1 MRQPRAP
8 SLLDAQHRFIQFLE
22 KSGKLNRALEYLPT
36 DDEFAER
43 RAKGA
48 ALTPPEGAVLLA
60 YSKIWLYDELLASHQ
75 LDDPWVETALS
86 RYFPNALRERYAGYL
101 PRHPLKREII
111 STHVINSMTNRVGST
126 YVHRLMETTGA
137 KPHEIVRAYLLTR
150 EIFGFVELWKSI
162 EALDNQVGDAVQTA
176 MLIDSS
182 RLIERGTTWF
192 LRSRRLGDDMAA
204 TIAQFSPR
212 VEALATRLTQ
222 LRDPA
227 ERARVDSAVSA
238 YAASGVPI
246 ALAERVVALDTLYS
260 PLDIVE
266 VADATSSYN
275 ASPHGARND
284 RRVA

>member
-1 MRQPRAP
+1 MDLNKLTQ
-8 SLLDAQHRFIQFLE
+8 
-22 KSGKLNRALEYLPT
+22 KSQEAL
-36 DDEFAER
+36 R
-43 RAKGA
+43 RAQSLAVRFGHQAVDSEHLLA
-48 ALTPPEGAVLLA
+48 ALVQDEEGIVPRLVLRTPVRPDVLA
-60 YSKIWLYDELLASHQ
+60 NR
-75 LDDPWVETALS
+75 VETALS

-162 EALDNQVGDAVQTA
+162 EALDNQVGNAVQTA

-192 LRSRRLGDDMAA
+192 LRSRRLGDDVAA
-204 TIAQFSPR
+204 TIALFSPR
-212 VEALATRLTQ
+212 VEALATRLPQ

-227 ERARVDSAVSA
+227 ERARVDSAV
-238 YAASGVPI
+238 
-246 ALAERVVALDTLYS
+246 
-260 PLDIVE
+260 
-266 VADATSSYN
+266 N
-275 ASPHGARND
+275 A
-284 RRVA
+284 